1 MPETTKEEIGYH
13 QNGDYMLPNIVIG
26 QTEIREL
33 NRWGMM
39 HREYLENEKRWMFT
53 LLRMRG
59 ELFLHLYQLQDE
71 AEEMYSRL
79 IKQMSE
85 SEGVT
90 EQMKQTDQ
98 MQWVQ
103 KMNNIKNRAEEI
115 VKHDLIYHINRPEK

>member
-1 MPETTKEEIGYH
+1 MKRKGIEDARDNEKEIGYH
-13 QNGDYMLPNIVIG
+13 QNRDYMLPNIVIG

-71 AEEMYSRL
+71 AE
-79 IKQMSE
+79 KCTA
-85 SEGVT
+85 V
-90 EQMKQTDQ
+90 
-98 MQWVQ
+98 
-103 KMNNIKNRAEEI
+103 
-115 VKHDLIYHINRPEK
+115 